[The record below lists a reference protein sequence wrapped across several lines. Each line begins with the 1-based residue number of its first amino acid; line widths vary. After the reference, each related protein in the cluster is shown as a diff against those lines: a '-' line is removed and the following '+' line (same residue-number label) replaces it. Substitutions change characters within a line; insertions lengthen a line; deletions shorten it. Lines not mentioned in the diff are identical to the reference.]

1 MKPFELIGL
10 PYRLGAIPEI
20 HRAGDCY
27 SISAHVIRYLRIE
40 VPRPTRSWY
49 RRLRN
54 GDYQVF
60 PEVLEAWGT
69 KIDAPR
75 LGSVALCSA
84 DNERYGLAVY
94 YENGWLSY
102 VGSVVRWSPLDVLPV
117 VACYYPQRRNC
128 ATQLG

>member
-1 MKPFELIGL
+1 MKPYELIGL
-10 PYRLGAIPEI
+10 PYRLGAIPNV
-20 HRAGDCY
+20 HGAGDCY
-27 SISAHVIRYLRIE
+27 SVAAHVISYLRIE

-49 RRLRN
+49 RRLKR

-84 DNERYGLAVY
+84 DNEGYGLAVY

-102 VGSVVRWSPLDVLPV
+102 VESAVKWSPLGALPV
-117 VACYYPQRRNC
+117 VACYFPQKQKSAIR
-128 ATQLG
+128 LD